1 MEKIKVKSEVNL
13 RKLMQKL
20 GMGTNEFAKACGV
33 TTQSMSQ
40 YLRPDKSLTTTTI
53 YKIAAALDIDPRD
66 MFFPTDE
73 NSLSAKDTSGEP
85 IAETK
90 GYEIPQDAQQVLS
103 CPNCGT
109 RFLVMNVPY
118 NVENK
123 IFNKNK
129 HETS

>member
-20 GMGTNEFAKACGV
+20 GMGTNEFAKTCGV

-73 NSLSAKDTSGEP
+73 KSLPDKDTAGEP
-85 IAETK
+85 IAGTK
-90 GYEIPQDAQQVLS
+90 EFEEPQDARQILS

-109 RFLVMNVPY
+109 RFLVMNVPH
-118 NVENK
+118 NVG
-123 IFNKNK
+123 NKNIN
-129 HETS
+129 EE